1 MLLLRS
7 KLRLAFG
14 RCADGIAARAM
25 PSRKGDVLLLAETI
39 SKSHDGDK
47 ILFSGLTFS
56 VV

>member
-1 MLLLRS
+1 
-7 KLRLAFG
+7 
-14 RCADGIAARAM
+14 M